1 MTERAG
7 VAAPADGVAL
17 QAPLHAFLD
26 HLRHERRLSPR
37 TLDGYARDLEVLAAW
52 LRSAGV
58 SDWAAVTEHHVR
70 GFVGARRRKGASG
83 RSVQRALS
91 ALRSLFRYLLREG
104 LASGNPGQG
113 VRPPK
118 TPRRLPATLDPD
130 QLGQLL
136 DAPAETPL
144 GLRDTAIVELFYS
157 SGLRLAELVGLDLGD
172 LDPGDAMVEVTG
184 KGAKTRRVPVGR
196 LALEALRRWLAVR
209 SGLAAADE
217 RALFVSERGGRLHPR
232 TVQARLRRLALERGA
247 ARNVHPHLLRHSFA
261 SHLLESS
268 GDLRAVQELLGHANI
283 STTQI
288 YTHLDFQH
296 LAQAYDQA
304 HPRAR
309 RKRGS
314 EG

>member
-1 MTERAG
+1 
-7 VAAPADGVAL
+7 
-17 QAPLHAFLD
+17 LHARVDAFLD

-37 TLDGYARDLEVLAAW
+37 TLDGYGRDLSVLSSW
-52 LRSAGV
+52 LQTAGV
-58 SDWAAVTEHHVR
+58 NDWAAVTEHHVR
-70 GFVGARRRKGASG
+70 GFVGARRRRGASG
-83 RSVQRALS
+83 RSVQRELS
-91 ALRSLFRYLLREG
+91 ALRTFFRYLLREG
-104 LASGNPGQG
+104 LASGNPASG

-136 DAPAETPL
+136 DSPVDTPL
-144 GLRDTAIVELFYS
+144 GRRDAAIVELFYS

-172 LDPGDAMVEVTG
+172 VDLGDAMVEVTG

-196 LALEALRRWLAVR
+196 LALEALRRWLGVR
-209 SGLAAADE
+209 GELAAADE

-232 TVQARLRRLALERGA
+232 TVQVRLRRMALERGA

-309 RKRGS
+309 RKRDPG
-314 EG
+314 G

>member
-1 MTERAG
+1 MAERVG
-7 VAAPADGVAL
+7 SAAPAAGVAL
-17 QAPLHAFLD
+17 QPAVDAFLA
-26 HLRHERRLSPR
+26 HLRHERRVSPR
-37 TLDGYARDLEVLAAW
+37 TVDGYGRDLAQLSAW
-52 LRSAGV
+52 LAGAGV
-58 SDWAAVTEHHVR
+58 SDWAAVNEHHVR
-70 GFVGARRRKGASG
+70 GFVAARRRRGASG
-83 RSVQRALS
+83 RSVQRELS
-91 ALRSLFRYLLREG
+91 ALRTFFRYLLREG

-118 TPRRLPATLDPD
+118 TPRKLPATLDPD

-136 DAPAETPL
+136 DTPAQTPL
-144 GLRDTAIVELFYS
+144 GLRDAAIVELFYS

-172 LDPGDAMVEVTG
+172 VDLGDAMVEVTG

-196 LALEALRRWLAVR
+196 LALEALRRWLVVR

-304 HPRAR
+304 HPRAK
-309 RKRGS
+309 RKRGPT
-314 EG
+314 G

>member
-1 MTERAG
+1 
-7 VAAPADGVAL
+7 
-17 QAPLHAFLD
+17 LHARVDAFLD

-37 TLDGYARDLEVLAAW
+37 TLDGYGRDLSVLSSW
-52 LRSAGV
+52 LQTAGV
-58 SDWAAVTEHHVR
+58 NDWAAVTEHHVR
-70 GFVGARRRKGASG
+70 GFVGARRRRGASG
-83 RSVQRALS
+83 RSVQRELS
-91 ALRSLFRYLLREG
+91 ALRTFFRYLLREG
-104 LASGNPGQG
+104 LASGNPASG

-136 DAPAETPL
+136 DSPVDTPL
-144 GLRDTAIVELFYS
+144 GRRDAAIVELFYS

-172 LDPGDAMVEVTG
+172 VDLGDAMVEVTG

-196 LALEALRRWLAVR
+196 LALEALRRWLGVR
-209 SGLAAADE
+209 GELAAAGE

-232 TVQARLRRLALERGA
+232 TVQVRLRRMALERGA

-309 RKRGS
+309 RKRDPG
-314 EG
+314 G